1 MKRSNLTQ
9 FFSDSNIQ
17 SPKEYFDASKL
28 SIKKLILEQT
38 EHEHRALRCII
49 EIGKTLSELQDY
61 KKRIKSEKVD
71 GLWTGLINDISLSPS
86 TVTKYIKISENP
98 IITDKRFFS
107 QIPPSVYSLY
117 ELSKLDPIA
126 LQLLIESDE
135 VNATSGRT
143 AIKSITSSNQ
153 SIPKTLKNQVPLV
166 TLYTDKN
173 NLISAYQDIEFEL
186 KLILEKYKI
195 TAVFSS
201 QIQTHENTEATRM
214 KKVEAYVFQ
223 QAKKFFKQVV
233 KIYVDNECRRQ
244 YLCPPNTPFKK
255 KIKLLKYCDEE
266 ITTESCTTTNEIQEL
281 LIGLGLVDESE
292 WNQPYSKWFADGLEK
307 YPSKL
312 SSLRNEPNEARTI
325 ESISEIFTPVKK
337 QRVFSGF
344 KV

>member
-1 MKRSNLTQ
+1 MKKSNLTY

-28 SIKKLILEQT
+28 SIKKLIHEQT
-38 EHEHRALRCII
+38 VHEHRALKCII
-49 EIGKTLSELQDY
+49 EIGKTLSELQQY

-71 GLWTGLINDISLSPS
+71 DLWTGLINEISLSPG
-86 TVTKYIKISENP
+86 TVTKYIKISLNP

-135 VNATSGRT
+135 VNSTTGRT
-143 AIKSITSSNQ
+143 TINSITSTVKS
-153 SIPKTLKNQVPLV
+153 SPTKLKNQVPIV

-173 NLISAYQDIEFEL
+173 CLISSYQDIEFEL
-186 KLILEKYKI
+186 KQLLEKYKI

-201 QIQTHENTEATRM
+201 QVQTLENYETTRM

-223 QAKKFFKQVV
+223 EAKKFFKQVV

-244 YLCPPNTPFKK
+244 YLCPPNTSFKK
-255 KIKLLKYCDEE
+255 KIKLLKYEDEE

-281 LIGLGLVDESE
+281 LIGLGLLDESE
-292 WNQPYSKWFADGLEK
+292 WNEPYSKWYTDGLEK

-312 SSLRNEPNEARTI
+312 YSLRNEPDESSPI
-325 ESISEIFTPVKK
+325 ESIFEIFTPVKK
-337 QRVFSGF
+337 QRIFSGF